1 MINDKSKD
9 KKKKKHDWELESPFD
24 AAASLEELIDA
35 QPFKE
40 ASDER
45 GESVTAGARVP
56 LWLHRRIVKLKELP
70 GSPYEVNSD
79 VYRDCIYAGLQ
90 ILHMRYGMSPDWDV
104 ERKMAAVADATGA
117 GKRIRNQVEELI
129 NGLEDLHAEGDEE
142 QAIQRLSDYVM
153 AAKELERNWLRERV
167 FRMLKANRVVR
178 EISEGCDD
186 EVQKLLGGKGK

>member
-1 MINDKSKD
+1 MVNDKDK

-24 AAASLEELIDA
+24 AAATLEELINA

-40 ASDER
+40 ASDEH

-56 LWLHRRIVKLKELP
+56 LWLHRRIVRLRELAA
-70 GSPYEVNSD
+70 SPYDVNSD

-90 ILHMRYGMSPDWDV
+90 ILHMRYGMGPDWDV

-129 NGLEDLHAEGDEE
+129 SGLEELHAAGDEE
-142 QAIQRLSDYVM
+142 QAAQRLNDYVV
-153 AAKELERNWLRERV
+153 AAKELEGSWLKDRV
-167 FRMLKANRVVR
+167 FRMLKASRVVR
-178 EISEGCDD
+178 DISEGCD
-186 EVQKLLGGKGK
+186 EKVQKLLGGK

>member
-9 KKKKKHDWELESPFD
+9 KKKKPADWELEAPFD
-24 AAASLEELIDA
+24 AAATLEELING

-40 ASDER
+40 ASDEH

-79 VYRDCIYAGLQ
+79 VYRDCISIGLQ
-90 ILHMRYGMSPDWDV
+90 ILHMRYGMGPDWAT

-117 GKRIRNQVEELI
+117 GKRIRSQVEELI
-129 NGLEDLHAEGDEE
+129 SGLEELHAEGDEG
-142 QAIQRLSDYVM
+142 QAAQRLEDYVL
-153 AAKELERNWLRERV
+153 AAKELESGWLKDRV
-167 FRMLKANRVVR
+167 FRMLKASRVVR
-178 EISEGCDD
+178 DISEGCGE
-186 EVQKLLGGKGK
+186 EVQKLLGGKK